1 MRVSLDSVKPGF
13 IQQGPG
19 TLYLAEEALRR
30 EFELKLQF
38 LSKEGLP
45 AMVKAMAELGMT
57 PGQVFCSLGLADPA
71 YPQESTWDTAP
82 LDKPLTEKD
91 VDSDGWVRGVIRLEL
106 SELISNDLEG
116 VLDIMSE
123 RLTGSGLLS
132 DIAYE
137 VVGHDGDTLFVRVS
151 GDARLIEWATDE

>member
-1 MRVSLDSVKPGF
+1 MHH
-13 IQQGPG
+13 GPG
-19 TLYLAEEALRR
+19 TAMLAEEALRR
-30 EFELKLQF
+30 AFELKLQG

-57 PGQVFCSLGLADPA
+57 PGQVFCSLGIADPA

-106 SELISNDLEG
+106 SELIRNDLEG
-116 VLDIMSE
+116 ALDIMSE

-137 VVGHDGDTLFVRVS
+137 VVGHDGDTLFVQVS
-151 GDARLIEWATDE
+151 GDAGLIGWAADE